1 MRNGI
6 WLLVGA
12 APELKGWRTLLRI
25 DDFWEVWRSGQ
36 SVIIWYPSCLLEI
49 CFFRGVRTGKM
60 WLIPHLSFFLL
71 VLVFQALVLQG
82 TRVCT
87 LLVVWSFFN
96 IDILERLPQNLLRLA
111 GAVNLF
117 TSANARG
124 TCWKFAVI
132 LGFVLFDG
140 NLQILRGAAKV
151 ANPSESVQQEAA
163 SDDQF
168 PSWDPICRVCAL
180 KNHPF
185 PKVRA
190 EELKEFCVL
199 YARIKALLAIG
210 V

>member
-49 CFFRGVRTGKM
+49 WFFRGVRTGKNV
-60 WLIPHLSFFLL
+60 INSTPFFFSPCPGFSGPCPAGYPCLHSACAG
-71 VLVFQALVLQG
+71 F
-82 TRVCT
+82 
-87 LLVVWSFFN
+87 FFN
-96 IDILERLPQNLLRLA
+96 IDILERLPQNLSRLA

-124 TCWKFAVI
+124 TCWKFVVI
-132 LGFVLFDG
+132 LRLVFFDG
-140 NLQILRGAAKV
+140 NLQMLRGAAKV
-151 ANPSESVQQEAA
+151 ANPPESVQQEAA

-168 PSWDPICRVCAL
+168 PSRDPICRVCAL

-185 PKVRA
+185 PRVRA